1 MDEKR
6 LIELKGQVDSIKTE
20 LAIKESKK
28 EDLLKEIQQ
37 NYGIKT
43 IAVIKKRLIE
53 IEESLKNLEKRK
65 ESLSEKIEE
74 KLEAYE

>member
-43 IAVIKKRLIE
+43 VAAIKKRLIE

>member
-6 LIELKGQVDSIKTE
+6 LAKLKEQVDSIKTE

-43 IAVIKKRLIE
+43 ISKIKDRLKE